1 MQQDSSVLEG
11 YIRDPA
17 PSLTGGGLVVVTRVL
32 VLGQLPV
39 NPLAEQPALPS
50 SAAARLAP
58 VRSGR
63 SYRITSPPQRGLV
76 MPELSSALQHTFELF
91 ATRSGFSPEKPLD
104 IALSR
109 GFSAQS
115 PGHREGRAADIASV
129 GGKSLLEWK
138 REWDR
143 VTALAAGLPDSGQQ
157 AQAVAAARKANV
169 GYGLYKALQEHGGWR
184 ADGHTWRPYRGV
196 AQLFGPWTAT
206 EGPWKAMRIRH
217 PTPYQRQRLAD
228 QAWVLRAHRD
238 HIHVGR

>member
-1 MQQDSSVLEG
+1 MRQDGSPLRG
-11 YIRDPA
+11 YLRDPA
-17 PSLTGGGLVVVTRVL
+17 PSLTGGRLVVVTRVL
-32 VLGQLPV
+32 VLGQIPANLV
-39 NPLAEQPALPS
+39 AEQPALPS
-50 SAAARLAP
+50 SAVARLDP
-58 VRSGR
+58 VPSGR
-63 SYRITSPPQRGLV
+63 SYRITSPPRRGLV
-76 MPELSSALQHTFELF
+76 MPELSSALEHTFELF
-91 ATRSGFSPEKPLD
+91 AARSGFSPEKPLD

-143 VTALAAGLPDSGQQ
+143 VTAPAAALPDPGRR
-157 AQAVAAARKANV
+157 AEAVAAAGKANL

-184 ADGHTWRPYRGV
+184 VDGQTWHPYRGV

-206 EGPWKAMRIRH
+206 EGPWRVMRTRR

-228 QAWVLRAHRD
+228 QAWVFRAHRD

>member
-1 MQQDSSVLEG
+1 MQQDGSVLAG

-17 PSLTGGGLVVVTRVL
+17 PSLTGGCLVVVTRVL
-32 VLGQLPV
+32 VLRQIPANLV
-39 NPLAEQPALPS
+39 AEQPALPP
-50 SAAARLAP
+50 SAAARLQP
-58 VRSGR
+58 VPSGR
-63 SYRITSPPQRGLV
+63 SYRITSPPKRGLA
-76 MPELSSALQHTFELF
+76 MPELSSALETVFELF
-91 ATRSGFSPEKPLD
+91 AARSGFSPERPLD

-109 GFSAQS
+109 GFWAQS

-138 REWDR
+138 QEWDR
-143 VTALAAGLPDSGQQ
+143 VTAPAAGLPNPGRQ
-157 AQAVAAARKANV
+157 AKAAAEARKANL

-184 ADGHTWRPYRGV
+184 MDGQTWRPYRGV
-196 AQLFGPWTAT
+196 IQLFGPWTAT

-228 QAWVLRAHRD
+228 QAWVFRAHRD

>member
-1 MQQDSSVLEG
+1 MQQDSSVLAG

-17 PSLTGGGLVVVTRVL
+17 PSLTGGGLVVVARVL
-32 VLGQLPV
+32 VLGQIPADLV
-39 NPLAEQPALPS
+39 AEQAALQS
-50 SAAARLAP
+50 SATTTLEP

-76 MPELSSALQHTFELF
+76 LPELSSALEHAFERF
-91 ATRSGFSPEKPLD
+91 AACSGFSPEKPLD

-109 GFSAQS
+109 GFWAQS

-138 REWDR
+138 HEWDR
-143 VTALAAGLPDSGQQ
+143 VTAPAADLPDPGRQ
-157 AQAVAAARKANV
+157 AETVAAARKANL
-169 GYGLYKALQEHGGWR
+169 GHGLYKALQEHGGWR
-184 ADGHTWRPYRGV
+184 MDGQTWRPYRGV
-196 AQLFGPWTAT
+196 IQLFGPWTAT

-228 QAWVLRAHRD
+228 QAWVFRAHRD

>member
-1 MQQDSSVLEG
+1 MQQDGSVLGG
-11 YIRDPA
+11 YILDPA
-17 PSLTGGGLVVVTRVL
+17 PSLTGGGLVVVTRLL
-32 VLGQLPV
+32 VLRQLTNPV
-39 NPLAEQPALPS
+39 AEQPALPS

-63 SYRITSPPQRGLV
+63 LYRITSPPQRGLV
-76 MPELSSALQHTFELF
+76 MPELSSALEQAFELF
-91 ATRSGFSPEKPLD
+91 ATRSGFSPEKPLE

-129 GGKSLLEWK
+129 GGKSLLDWK

-143 VTALAAGLPDSGQQ
+143 VTALPDSGRQ
-157 AQAVAAARKANV
+157 AQAVAAARKANL

-184 ADGHTWRPYRGV
+184 ADGQTWRPYRRV
-196 AQLFGPWTAT
+196 VQLFGPWTAT
-206 EGPWKAMRIRH
+206 EGPWKLMRIRH

-228 QAWVLRAHRD
+228 QAWVFRAHRD